1 MSSNFCPFYVTV
13 KVENPTPLMT
23 RSGTEV
29 LCEFFSKHRKQTVK
43 RVYYIV
49 SCFVLFLF
57 FLQFTRISLIR
68 FVVIDKECA
77 DSTLLEI
84 LKICLA
90 QQYLDKKR

>member
-1 MSSNFCPFYVTV
+1 MSSNFCPFYVNI

-23 RSGTEV
+23 HCGTEV

-49 SCFVLFLF
+49 SCFVLFF
-57 FLQFTRISLIR
+57 FQFSRISLVR
-68 FVVIDKECA
+68 FVVIDKDCA
-77 DSTLLEI
+77 NSALLEI